1 MKFAERLAS
10 VVRHDD
16 TVTRIAAVDADAG
29 ANTLARF
36 GGDEFVMMIDDIRDP
51 IDAVRVAERVQ
62 AIAAQSL
69 PLGAQDVFVS
79 PSIGVAVSSADHRS
93 GEDVVRDADL
103 AMYRAKA
110 AGGGRYAVFDAA
122 MHEGALE
129 RLRLETELR
138 RAVERQEFRLWYQPI
153 VALTDRQIV
162 GVEALARWQ
171 HPERGLLAPGAFL
184 GVAEELGVIASID
197 QWALGEACRQGQQWH
212 RAHPDRPPLTVSVNV
227 SAKAFGSDS
236 LVQTV
241 RDVLAA
247 TGFPARALRLEITE
261 SVAISDA
268 DRVRSVL
275 KQLRA
280 MGVRVS
286 LDDFGTGYCSLSYL
300 QQFPVDTLKIDRS
313 FVARIGEDEGPGEI
327 VRLIVGLAHTLGL
340 DVVAEGTETEAQ
352 VDYLAALG
360 VGFAQGFYF
369 AKPMAPEAIY
379 LERRRSA

>member
-1 MKFAERLAS
+1 
-10 VVRHDD
+10 
-16 TVTRIAAVDADAG
+16 
-29 ANTLARF
+29 
-36 GGDEFVMMIDDIRDP
+36 
-51 IDAVRVAERVQ
+51 
-62 AIAAQSL
+62 
-69 PLGAQDVFVS
+69 
-79 PSIGVAVSSADHRS
+79 
-93 GEDVVRDADL
+93 
-103 AMYRAKA
+103 MYRAKG

-153 VALTDRQIV
+153 VALADRQIV

-197 QWALGEACRQGQQWH
+197 QWALGEACRQGQRWH
-212 RAHPDRPPLTVSVNV
+212 RAHPGRPPLTVSVNV

-241 RDVLAA
+241 SDVLAA

-261 SVAISDA
+261 SVAVSDA

-275 KQLRA
+275 KELRA

-369 AKPMAPEAIY
+369 AKPMAPEQIY